1 MFASEELIDYPRFMY
16 TMQWLFFRDGEVGSG
31 ESLFSLEEKEIWLG
45 LIPQVWLG
53 VSEEKG
59 VKVEDILYRLSQI
72 FGRKQFE
79 KFIQLL
85 RRT

>member
-45 LIPQVWLG
+45 